1 MGNISLLQK
10 KDTEIVMKLYRECF
24 DHAFWIQEGKLNE
37 SVFDAP
43 DFREEA
49 SLLIR
54 DEAAGEPA
62 GCIAVKISNDQK
74 LYPDTA
80 WITLLMVRPGYRRR
94 GMGRCLYEMSEKIL
108 REKGIRKIYIGQ
120 DFANFFSGI
129 PSPKQENEEF
139 FRSCGFILNKDEHYD
154 LEADIVN
161 NNKIDDFDTSD
172 FEKEFITGIM
182 KKENSSG
189 LLDFLKKEFP
199 GRWEYEAKVYLGNE
213 GKLENIII
221 MKRAADGAILGYCM
235 TAVHEGGTGGL
246 GPIGIARSI
255 RGRRAGEYILR
266 QSLVQL
272 RRLGAERVCI
282 DWTILKDFYGQFD
295 FLPVRTF
302 RSGYKEL

>member
-10 KDTEIVMKLYRECF
+10 KDTEIIMKFYRECF
-24 DHAFWIQEGKLNE
+24 DHAFWIPEGKLNQ

-43 DFREEA
+43 DFCEEA

-54 DEAAGEPA
+54 DEATGKPA

-80 WITLLMVRPGYRRR
+80 WITILMVSSEYRRK
-94 GMGRCLYEMSEKIL
+94 GMGRCLYETSEKIL
-108 REKGIRKIYIGQ
+108 RDKGIHKIYIGQ

-129 PSPKQENEEF
+129 PSPKRENEEF
-139 FRSCGFILNKDEHYD
+139 FRSCGFILNRDEHYD

-161 NNKIDDFDTSD
+161 NNKIDDFDTLE
-172 FEKEFITGIM
+172 FEKELITDIL
-182 KKENSSG
+182 KKEDSSG
-189 LLDFLKKEFP
+189 LLDFLKEEFP
-199 GRWEYEAKVYLGNE
+199 GRWEYEAKAYLGNE

-221 MKRAADGAILGYCM
+221 MKSAADDAILGYCM